1 MAPGAGDQTCSILLV
16 DCPEIEENLQF
27 VSGQK
32 ECNYGEYVK
41 FYTWLQYSRFARN
54 MNKTELG
61 IYYIA
66 CHY

>member
-16 DCPEIEENLQF
+16 DCPEIEENLLVF

-41 FYTWLQYSRFARN
+41 FL
-54 MNKTELG
+54 
-61 IYYIA
+61 
-66 CHY
+66 